1 MKLKDFDFDL
11 PEELIAQ
18 EPISNRAKS
27 RLLVLNKSNGI
38 IEHKVFEDIVNYLKP
53 GDCLVLNNTKVIPA
67 RLIGYR
73 KKTHGKIEMVLLKTV
88 ANDTW
93 EVLVKPGRK
102 ARIGDEIVF
111 GEGQLVAEVM
121 NYTDFGGRIVR
132 FSYNTSS
139 FDEVLNQLGQMPT
152 PPYIKKQLKDKNRY
166 QTVYA
171 CIPGS
176 AAAPT
181 AGLHF
186 TDNLLRKIRAKG
198 ISTVFI
204 TLHVGLG
211 TFRPVTVE
219 NIEEHKMHSEYY
231 EISREAAE
239 TINTTKQKGGKVI
252 GVGTTSTRTL
262 ETVADKQGLIKSS
275 SGWSDIFIYPGYNFK
290 VIDGLITNFHLP
302 KSTLIMLVCA
312 FAGKEKT
319 FKAYKEAVAERYGF
333 FSFGDAMLII

>member
-121 NYTDFGGRIVR
+121 NYTDFGEGL
-132 FSYNTSS
+132 
-139 FDEVLNQLGQMPT
+139 FDFHT
-152 PPYIKKQLKDKNRY
+152 
-166 QTVYA
+166 
-171 CIPGS
+171 IP
-176 AAAPT
+176 
-181 AGLHF
+181 
-186 TDNLLRKIRAKG
+186 
-198 ISTVFI
+198 
-204 TLHVGLG
+204 
-211 TFRPVTVE
+211 
-219 NIEEHKMHSEYY
+219 
-231 EISREAAE
+231 
-239 TINTTKQKGGKVI
+239 
-252 GVGTTSTRTL
+252 
-262 ETVADKQGLIKSS
+262 
-275 SGWSDIFIYPGYNFK
+275 
-290 VIDGLITNFHLP
+290 LP
-302 KSTLIMLVCA
+302 
-312 FAGKEKT
+312 
-319 FKAYKEAVAERYGF
+319 
-333 FSFGDAMLII
+333 